1 MTEKTVREIM
11 TSEVMT
17 LRHNDTLR
25 LATDLMTL
33 AQVRHFPVVDA
44 GRLVGVV
51 SQRGLFRASLTAI
64 IKNKNRK
71 RSARTVLG
79 TVAVKD
85 AMNEPATTISPDAS
99 IREAARIMVER
110 HIGCLPVVDEGRLVG
125 IVTETDFLKQIARL

>member
-64 IKNKNRK
+64 IKNKK
-71 RSARTVLG
+71 ISARTVLG
-79 TVAVKD
+79 TVAVID

>member
-64 IKNKNRK
+64 IKNKK
-71 RSARTVLG
+71 ISARTVLG

-85 AMNEPATTISPDAS
+85 AMNVPATTISPDAS